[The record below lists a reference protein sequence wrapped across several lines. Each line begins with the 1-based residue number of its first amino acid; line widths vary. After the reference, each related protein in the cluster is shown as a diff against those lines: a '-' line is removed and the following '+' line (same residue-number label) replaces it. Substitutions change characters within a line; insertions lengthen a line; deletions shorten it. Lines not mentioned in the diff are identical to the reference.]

1 MTQADDPWAKWRK
14 PADDLAAERTPPAAV
29 APIDTPKPVKPLPAA
44 ASETPVAAS
53 VPAKPAAP
61 VEPQDTATPTPP
73 TGTLGVLKTPGSE
86 TTGRKRPVRGGAL
99 ARKPRETAAAQP
111 RQREGVRPEGG
122 RPAAAKPRQ
131 ERQGGERQEKRRPD
145 GGRQEKFGQG
155 RDGQNRDR
163 RPTGENP
170 WTRKP
175 ASEAPRGNT
184 GARPPRPERAERPAS
199 PPPAVVA
206 SGEAPNGVRLSK
218 VMSERG
224 LCSRREADL
233 WIERGWVFVDGEQVS
248 ELGSRIDPDAR
259 IEISTEAKKDQ
270 AKAVTILLHKPVGY
284 VSGQPEPG
292 CIPAVTLITAENQVP
307 HSGGP
312 EFKPWMLRG
321 LAPAG
326 RLDVDSTGL
335 LVLTSDGR
343 VAKRLIGEDSEAEKE
358 YLVRVSGQM
367 IKGGLE
373 LLRHGL
379 ELDGKAL
386 KPAWVK
392 QLNEDQLHFI
402 LKEGKKRQIRR
413 MCELV
418 GLKVIGLKR
427 VRIGRIRLGDLP
439 MGQWRFLRDDEAF

>member
-1 MTQADDPWAKWRK
+1 MSDSDKQPPADDPWAKWRQ
-14 PADDLAAERTPPAAV
+14 PEAAAPAA
-29 APIDTPKPVKPLPAA
+29 APSVRETEAVRKPKPRPAPRAEAPVVPAEPVKP
-44 ASETPVAAS
+44 EVPV
-53 VPAKPAAP
+53 VR
-61 VEPQDTATPTPP
+61 ERP
-73 TGTLGVLKTPGSE
+73 TGTLSPIKTVKPA
-86 TTGRKRPVRGGAL
+86 RPVGKKTQKFESTAASAPRPHKQMRGGK
-99 ARKPRETAAAQP
+99 ARDA
-111 RQREGVRPEGG
+111 RPV
-122 RPAAAKPRQ
+122 
-131 ERQGGERQEKRRPD
+131 
-145 GGRQEKFGQG
+145 
-155 RDGQNRDR
+155 
-163 RPTGENP
+163 
-170 WTRKP
+170 
-175 ASEAPRGNT
+175 ASE
-184 GARPPRPERAERPAS
+184 RPVPQ
-199 PPPAVVA
+199 AVVRDP
-206 SGEAPNGVRLSK
+206 SDAPQGVRLSK

-233 WIERGWVFVDGEQVS
+233 WIERGWVFVNGEPVS
-248 ELGSRIDPDAR
+248 ELGTRIDPASS
-259 IEISTEAKKDQ
+259 EITVTQEAKKDQ

-284 VSGQPEPG
+284 VSGQPEPD
-292 CIPAVTLITAENQVP
+292 CVPAVTLVTAENQMP

-343 VAKRLIGEDSEAEKE
+343 VAKRLIGEDSDTEKE
-358 YLVRVSGQM
+358 YLVRVSGEM
-367 IKGGLE
+367 IKGGLD

-379 ELDGKAL
+379 ALDGKPL

-418 GLKVIGLKR
+418 GLHVIGLKR

-439 MGQWRFLRDDEAF
+439 MGQWRFLREGEAF

>member
-1 MTQADDPWAKWRK
+1 MSGTEDPWGKWRK
-14 PADDLAAERTPPAAV
+14 PE
-29 APIDTPKPVKPLPAA
+29 
-44 ASETPVAAS
+44 
-53 VPAKPAAP
+53 AP
-61 VEPQDTATPTPP
+61 VEAPAVSRPAADVAPEVDAAIPAKSSAAGAADGAEKP
-73 TGTLGVLKTPGSE
+73 VGTLGVSKTAM
-86 TTGRKRPVRGGAL
+86 GRDGGDKQVRKPLRGGPPRVRPTLQEKQEADAKAKAERSERL
-99 ARKPRETAAAQP
+99 RQTAKSPSAGKPRNEARPSRGDARNAPRSSMRSEADAESPWARAQ
-111 RQREGVRPEGG
+111 
-122 RPAAAKPRQ
+122 ALSKS
-131 ERQGGERQEKRRPD
+131 RRPD
-145 GGRQEKFGQG
+145 GVRDDMPRRGSDRQQR
-155 RDGQNRDR
+155 RDADDR
-163 RPTGENP
+163 RPAT
-170 WTRKP
+170 
-175 ASEAPRGNT
+175 
-184 GARPPRPERAERPAS
+184 
-199 PPPAVVA
+199 PPPARPD
-206 SGEAPNGVRLSK
+206 GPPPEGVRLSK

-233 WIERGWVFVDGEQVS
+233 WIERGWVFVNGEQVS
-248 ELGSRIDPDAR
+248 ELGTRIDPEAD
-259 IEISTEAKKDQ
+259 ITVSQEAKKDQ

-292 CIPAVTLITAENQVP
+292 SVPAVTLITAESQVP
-307 HSGGP
+307 QSGGL

-343 VAKRLIGEDSEAEKE
+343 VAKRLIGEDSDAEKE
-358 YLVRVSGQM
+358 YLVRVSGEM
-367 IKGGLE
+367 IKGGLD

-379 ELDGKAL
+379 ELDGKPL

-439 MGQWRFLRDDEAF
+439 MGQWRFLRADEAF